1 MLTETASNPAIS
13 VAHGLLYK
21 YYPKV
26 CTLLDYLYIILEGFS
41 PIPEE
46 AYGASNETLQELD
59 DLLRST
65 LVGYY
70 EPPTSVRF
78 QSRPPE
84 ISQEETIDRA
94 QLVIFKTLRGKNN
107 NVLCFGYR
115 QAEQRNEFG
124 KLGAQRGAIA
134 NFFTNTMVTAL
145 QSPAWR
151 LLLRMTGEQP
161 MIHILS
167 QTSIFLALPTGNDCF
182 AQATGTVIT
191 DLEQL
196 SDTRPTKSSIRSPV
210 DINLIRTRMFY
221 GFPRLTASGKSRL
234 GLPHGHVLNRIP
246 DGPKNLADHDDI
258 REVEEAARHV
268 AKYMFPLQYRLH
280 NVFTCTLH
288 YWENGGR
295 LRDYRDREVEIKERG
310 SCKTPKRLKA
320 ILPLIQSLIR
330 RHRRFNYQ
338 PMFNTFDVQ
347 VDVSTLSDLDQSKIL
362 EIMSE
367 YSHSVASSYML
378 SQMPDKSFQIS
389 HPNLVLPHGASQ
401 AALEVK
407 LKPRFVEL
415 ACSHHEVLRYVKT
428 VVDEVIPHAFWGSS
442 TNRKVIDEHINTIVT
457 QRRFETMTL
466 HQLVQKLRIAD
477 FEWLGQTP
485 DRRVAQ
491 SDALKRTELL
501 QEFIYWFFDSFI
513 IPLVKSTFYVT
524 ETSALQ
530 HQLLYFRH
538 DDWHKLCIP
547 LLDKLSGETFERIDP
562 SDLDASRRLGV
573 SHVRLLP
580 KETGV
585 RPIVNL
591 GRKSKLKPFK
601 GNNREEMTQPSV
613 NQILNGAFHILNYEK
628 SQKPELL
635 GASVFGVN
643 DIYRKLATFKASL
656 RRPDGT
662 MPKLYFVKLDVRA
675 CFDTIDQGK
684 LLEIL
689 TGTLTQRGYMVRKF
703 NQVQPSAGGPRR
715 SFRKRVVP
723 DWDHMHFM
731 PYASKLAACLR
742 HMIFADQVV
751 YGFDYQEETLDLLEE
766 HITDNI
772 VRIGTELYRQVV
784 GIPQGSVLSTLLCA
798 IFYGDLERTRLE
810 FTKDAGNLLLRFVDD
825 YLFITTDIKQAR
837 TFLNIMHQGHPE
849 YGCIIAEEKTLTNF
863 VDADVPT
870 LVLAPDTEYF
880 PWCGR
885 VIHMKELS
893 IQWDYG
899 RYDGKHVAHGLTV
912 DYGRQPGTKFKTRFL
927 QMARQHCHAMY
938 FDASLTSLSNLYVN
952 VAQNFFWIGMKMYN
966 YVREWNIAVDQHVSF
981 ISNIITR
988 VVRYAFTSMRSRMNG
1003 TLAQDMNAT
1012 CEFDSA
1018 SVQWIG
1024 YYAFHSTLSHK
1035 RNPSWSRIVL
1045 MLASVVNSRRY
1056 KRVRSKLGG
1065 IVKRAESS
1073 MARVLY

>member
-1 MLTETASNPAIS
+1 MLTEIASNSAIS

-26 CTLLDYLYIILEGFS
+26 GTLLDYLCIILEGFS
-41 PIPEE
+41 PTPGEV
-46 AYGASNETLQELD
+46 YGASNETLQELD
-59 DLLRST
+59 SLLCST
-65 LVGYY
+65 LVGYH

-78 QSRPPE
+78 QSLPPE
-84 ISQEETIDRA
+84 ISQEEAIDRA
-94 QLVIFKTLRGKNN
+94 QLAIFRTLRGKNN

-145 QSPAWR
+145 QTPAWR

-167 QTSIFLALPTGNDCF
+167 QTSIFLALPTGTDCF

-191 DLEQL
+191 DLEPL
-196 SDTRPTKSSIRSPV
+196 SDNRPTKSSIRRLCSSWISDSSTDRTACSPV
-210 DINLIRTRMFY
+210 DINLIRTR
-221 GFPRLTASGKSRL
+221 
-234 GLPHGHVLNRIP
+234 LPHGHVLNRVP
-246 DGPKNLADHDDI
+246 DGPKNPADHDDI

-295 LRDYRDREVEIKERG
+295 FRDYRDREVEIKERG
-310 SCKTPKRLKA
+310 ACKTPKRLKA

-338 PMFNTFDVQ
+338 RVCQ
-347 VDVSTLSDLDQSKIL
+347 VICRSRVDVSTLSDLDQSKIL
-362 EIMSE
+362 EVMSE

-378 SQMPDKSFQIS
+378 SQMPDKSYQIS
-389 HPNLVLPHGASQ
+389 HPSLVLPHGASQ

-407 LKPRFVEL
+407 LKPRFVEF
-415 ACSHHEVLRYVKT
+415 ACSHHEVLRYIKT

-591 GRKSKLKPFK
+591 GRKAKLRSF
-601 GNNREEMTQPSV
+601 
-613 NQILNGAFHILNYEK
+613 K

-656 RRPDGT
+656 RRSDGT

-825 YLFITTDIKQAR
+825 YLFITTDIQQAR

-863 VDADVPT
+863 VDADIPT
-870 LVLAPDTEYF
+870 LVLAPDAEYF
-880 PWCGR
+880 P
-885 VIHMKELS
+885 
-893 IQWDYG
+893 
-899 RYDGKHVAHGLTV
+899 
-912 DYGRQPGTKFKTRFL
+912 
-927 QMARQHCHAMY
+927 
-938 FDASLTSLSNLYVN
+938 
-952 VAQNFFWIGMKMYN
+952 
-966 YVREWNIAVDQHVSF
+966 
-981 ISNIITR
+981 
-988 VVRYAFTSMRSRMNG
+988 
-1003 TLAQDMNAT
+1003 
-1012 CEFDSA
+1012 
-1018 SVQWIG
+1018 
-1024 YYAFHSTLSHK
+1024 
-1035 RNPSWSRIVL
+1035 
-1045 MLASVVNSRRY
+1045 
-1056 KRVRSKLGG
+1056 
-1065 IVKRAESS
+1065 
-1073 MARVLY
+1073 